1 VAQGD
6 LKRPD
11 LDELDWATGQRS
23 ESLSAVFSH
32 AVGFAAATEEWY
44 ATKRRA
50 KRFWGRVLRVGAI
63 VLGTAAVV
71 LPIVS
76 QIYTNDDK
84 ATIAP
89 GWAAVALAAAAA
101 LIAFDHYFGFSA
113 GWARFM
119 AAELQV
125 TRLRHDFEYAWEAAR
140 AAATAPLSDTQVAA
154 RLARAREFVLAI
166 DDIIADET
174 GAWITEFR
182 ASLERVEQSIG
193 RSDRP

>member
-1 VAQGD
+1 VAPGD
-6 LKRPD
+6 LKRPG
-11 LDELDWATGQRS
+11 LGELDWTPEQRS
-23 ESLSAVFSH
+23 ESLSVVFSH
-32 AVGFAAATEEWY
+32 AVGFATATEEWY
-44 ATKRRA
+44 ATKRGP

-71 LPIVS
+71 LPILS
-76 QIYTNDDK
+76 QIFTNGDK

-89 GWAAVALAAAAA
+89 GWAAVALAAAAG

-113 GWARFM
+113 GWTRFM

-125 TRLRHDFEYAWEAAR
+125 TRLRHDFEYAWEVAR
-140 AAATAPLSDTQVAA
+140 ATDTAPLSDDEVAA
-154 RLARAREFVLAI
+154 RLAGVREFVLSI
-166 DDIIADET
+166 DDVIAEET

-193 RSDRP
+193 RSDPQ